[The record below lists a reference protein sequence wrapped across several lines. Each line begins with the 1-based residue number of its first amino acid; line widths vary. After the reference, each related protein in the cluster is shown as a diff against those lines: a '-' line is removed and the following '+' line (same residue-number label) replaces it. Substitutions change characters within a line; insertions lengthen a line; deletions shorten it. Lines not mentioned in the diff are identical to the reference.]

1 MDHVFF
7 FVGDIW
13 PNLTLCVTG
22 ELWPFESIIDLRVW
36 LGWSGASTVRWI
48 LQTAEACCFF
58 VFLSTKNWSKSS
70 KVLGFTGQGFIQHIW
85 FFVEATPKTRKQQH
99 GLCNDF
105 LFFFPLVDFPK
116 MVFFFC
122 LRNSGGFW
130 WLFFYGMGR
139 RRIQSCVA
147 TCRGPKMPP
156 LMADCY
162 EGKVGFFYQ
171 GFYEYIQVVGN
182 LPVFIYVK
190 VLWITSQVVGLWFF
204 SINMYV
210 FGEDLPGRF
219 QVTQSKEVWN
229 D

>member
-1 MDHVFF
+1 MPGVLTSWAVWGCLGNMFSHGYSFKKSEIWFISFPWFYGHRFITAIHVLLFFLGAHGPLFF

-58 VFLSTKNWSKSS
+58 VFLSTNNWSKSS

-105 LFFFPLVDFPK
+105 SFFPPYWFSEDGLFFGLRKQWRFLVA
-116 MVFFFC
+116 
-122 LRNSGGFW
+122 LLLW
-130 WLFFYGMGR
+130 H
-139 RRIQSCVA
+139 
-147 TCRGPKMPP
+147 GPS
-156 LMADCY
+156 AH
-162 EGKVGFFYQ
+162 
-171 GFYEYIQVVGN
+171 
-182 LPVFIYVK
+182 PV
-190 VLWITSQVVGLWFF
+190 LCG
-204 SINMYV
+204 
-210 FGEDLPGRF
+210 DL
-219 QVTQSKEVWN
+219 
-229 D
+229 